1 MERKMEKAEL
11 GAIIRQI
18 RTERKISQEQLAEK
32 ADIGT
37 VYLGEIERG
46 VKMPT
51 VRVFAKIIDA
61 LNVSADYVLRY
72 EVQSGRDYVF
82 DELTQKLLSLTPKQR
97 KTVSDIIDAYIN
109 NLDD

>member
-1 MERKMEKAEL
+1 MEKAEL

-18 RTERKISQEQLAEK
+18 RTERKITQEQLAER

-61 LNVSADYVLRY
+61 LNVSADYVLRH
-72 EVQSGRDYVF
+72 EVKSGKDYVF
-82 DELTQKLLSLTPKQR
+82 DELTQKLLTLTPRQR
-97 KTVSDIIDAYIN
+97 KTVSDIIDAYIS